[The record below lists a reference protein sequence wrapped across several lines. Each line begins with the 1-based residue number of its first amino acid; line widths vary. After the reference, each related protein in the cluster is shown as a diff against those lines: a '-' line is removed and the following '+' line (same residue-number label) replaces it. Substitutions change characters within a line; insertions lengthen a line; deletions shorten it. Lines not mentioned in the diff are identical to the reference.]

1 MTATFGPSFDSGDD
15 LVWVGFPDERLWGL
29 VVLLDEAVDG
39 RLEIDEGVEDAVFEP
54 SAGELGEK
62 AFDGIQP

>member
-1 MTATFGPSFDSGDD
+1 MDSSFDGGDD
-15 LVWVGFPDERLWGL
+15 LVRVGLPDERLWGL
-29 VVLLDEAVDG
+29 VVFLDGAVDG
-39 RLEIDEGVEDAVFEP
+39 RLAIDEGVEDAVFEP

>member
-1 MTATFGPSFDSGDD
+1 MEPSFDGGDD
-15 LVWVGFPDERLWGL
+15 LVWVGFPDKRLWGL
-29 VVLLDEAVDG
+29 VVLFDKVVDG

-54 SAGELGEK
+54 SAGELGEE

>member
-1 MTATFGPSFDSGDD
+1 MEPSFDGGDD
-15 LVWVGFPDERLWGL
+15 LVWVGFPDKRLWGL

-54 SAGELGEK
+54 SAGELGEN

>member
-1 MTATFGPSFDSGDD
+1 LEPAFDGGDD

-29 VVLLDEAVDG
+29 VILFDEAVEC

-54 SAGELGEK
+54 SAGELGEE